1 VLMVG
6 GRPARSP
13 YEELNSPSN
22 TAEPTVAVDSFGP
35 PTEEEEETTSR

>member
-1 VLMVG
+1 MVF

-13 YEELNSPSN
+13 YEELHSPSN
-22 TAEPTVAVDSFGP
+22 AAEPTVAVDSFGP